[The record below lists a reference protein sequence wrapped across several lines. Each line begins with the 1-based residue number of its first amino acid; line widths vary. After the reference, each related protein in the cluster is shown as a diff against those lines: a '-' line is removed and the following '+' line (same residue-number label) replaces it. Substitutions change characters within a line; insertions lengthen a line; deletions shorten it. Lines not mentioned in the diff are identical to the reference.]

1 MGLIFEYAMDMVLY
15 VVMVLFFDVLL
26 NKKDNSN
33 IQSCLP
39 DIGKC
44 TCRCF
49 LCRGYFTP
57 RTFVKNTLYNKKF
70 QCLLLRNVNCKTT
83 NIIYL
88 LECKIRC
95 LQYPGEVLTTCI

>member
-15 VVMVLFFDVLL
+15 VVMVLLFDVLL
-26 NKKDNSN
+26 NKKDKSN

-49 LCRGYFTP
+49 LCRDYFIP
-57 RTFVKNTLYNKKF
+57 RTFVKSILYNKNCAYK
-70 QCLLLRNVNCKTT
+70 LHGTVNRKK
-83 NIIYL
+83 N
-88 LECKIRC
+88 
-95 LQYPGEVLTTCI
+95 